1 MQFILKLL
9 KEVLNRL
16 SNIYKKEF
24 VDELLS
30 TKVSVEESEEVIADL
45 AEVRELEDGIIQ
57 ENIDSS
63 KAYDEALSNVIKWQ
77 SYAAAMQ
84 SMVDDETA
92 IQIAEEFE
100 KAAEEYLKDPT
111 VSKRW
116 EVKKESDG
124 IYSSTSPYSEESD
137 TKVLVDFSSI
147 WANGYYSDATKN
159 KGLFSLPSCKVI
171 FFPNATLINNA
182 FLYKSGS
189 FNGVIFLP
197 GLTNAY
203 RLFQGSDA
211 NPFIFAPDLTEA
223 SQLCRNLTKFNNKLY
238 LPNANICNYMLQTDT
253 SFNQPLDLPSAKE
266 CAYMLGG
273 CSKFNHSLSLKNA
286 TFCDYMLGS
295 AKSFNSTLD
304 LPVVVRANYMLKG
317 ATSFNQPVNFP
328 ELLYAMELLNG
339 ATSFNQAAILPKCSS
354 LKGAFTN
361 TAMSAENI
369 TATLNSLRKWTDGAS
384 RAITFSGCPGIASV
398 ATTESFTATD
408 DDGVEYTMEN
418 CPIFI
423 NDDDNQS
430 LRKSVALAV
439 IKKGWTVEQ
448 DITYTQAEYLE
459 FTGTQYID
467 TGIVGNLDTSYE
479 IVFDTDVVLSDH
491 MVLFG
496 SRESASSRSIST
508 MVHTA
513 SRSILTDFGDYTN
526 TRQAYTAFK
535 PTTLYKVYNSK
546 NNRSVYDYETNLTTS
561 VATSYTSS
569 FTTPTNLFIG
579 YKSSGFTAEM
589 TNFSGRVFGCKIWQA
604 GVLVRDLIPV
614 VDNNGVASMYD
625 KVSRATFTSSG
636 NPFITPTIE

>member
-24 VDELLS
+24 VDGLLS
-30 TKVSVEESEEVIADL
+30 TKVSVEDSEEVIDGLASERSRAD
-45 AEVRELEDGIIQ
+45 EFIQ
-57 ENIDSS
+57 GSIDSC

-100 KAAEEYLKDPT
+100 KAAEEYLKDPSVT
-111 VSKRW
+111 EVVFTKDDSPYFVKENVVIDFRPVVTSGYSDTDHGVATGFSLFSSDYKGIIFFSNLSKGTLMLNSGGQDGSLFFYSLSSAPLGFLFSRRYANPS
-116 EVKKESDG
+116 KG
-124 IYSSTSPYSEESD
+124 IYY
-137 TKVLVDFSSI
+137 VY
-147 WANGYYSDATKN
+147 A
-159 KGLFSLPSCKVI
+159 
-171 FFPNATLINNA
+171 
-182 FLYKSGS
+182 
-189 FNGVIFLP
+189 
-197 GLTNAY
+197 
-203 RLFQGSDA
+203 
-211 NPFIFAPDLTEA
+211 
-223 SQLCRNLTKFNNKLY
+223 
-238 LPNANICNYMLQTDT
+238 PNANYCGYLFYVCTNAVEISMYTPSYDSGYGCFFNCTNLKRLTARLDSVRIFDSSFFPKYKKLYYMRVYAPSLV
-253 SFNQPLDLPSAKE
+253 SAKNALIDVGLDAE
-266 CAYMLGG
+266 SIKYLLDSLGY
-273 CSKFNHSLSLKNA
+273 
-286 TFCDYMLGS
+286 D
-295 AKSFNSTLD
+295 
-304 LPVVVRANYMLKG
+304 PVGRG
-317 ATSFNQPVNFP
+317 G
-328 ELLYAMELLNG
+328 NG
-339 ATSFNQAAILPKCSS
+339 I
-354 LKGAFTN
+354 
-361 TAMSAENI
+361 
-369 TATLNSLRKWTDGAS
+369 
-384 RAITFSGCPGIASV
+384 ITFSGCPGIASV
-398 ATTESFTATD
+398 ATTESFIVTD
-408 DDGVEYTMEN
+408 DDGVEYTMDN

-423 NDDDNQS
+423 NDDDDQS
-430 LRKSVALAV
+430 LRKAVALSV
-439 IKKGWTVEQ
+439 MKKGWTVEG
-448 DITYTQAEYLE
+448 DTTYTQSEYLE

-579 YKSSGFTAEM
+579 YKSSGYTAEDM
-589 TNFSGRVFGCKIWQA
+589 SNFSGRVFGCKIWQA

-614 VDNNGVASMYD
+614 VDNDGVAGMYD

-636 NPFITPTIE
+636 TPFITPTIE